1 MKTIQ
6 EIAIEKIPD
15 AFDSDEIL
23 PARAG
28 HLVNL
33 ERRGFI
39 EGAAFVK
46 QDLTRWHD
54 SKVELPE
61 TDVEVLVKIDTLRN
75 KYDIMKHNE
84 HGWWQKAPGGGWC
97 AAKYTPIG
105 WRHIHEI

>member
-1 MKTIQ
+1 MKTIK

-15 AFDSDEIL
+15 AFDPDEIL
-23 PARAG
+23 PAREG
-28 HLVNL
+28 HLVNI

-54 SKVELPE
+54 PEEFPE

-75 KYDIMKHNE
+75 KYDIMK
-84 HGWWQKAPGGGWC
+84 P
-97 AAKYTPIG
+97 
-105 WRHIHEI
+105 

>member
-1 MKTIQ
+1 MKTIK

-15 AFDSDEIL
+15 AFDPDEIL
-23 PARAG
+23 SARAG
-28 HLVNL
+28 YLVNI

-54 SKVELPE
+54 PEELPE
-61 TDVEVLVKIDTLRN
+61 MDVEVLVKIDTPHN

-84 HGWWQKAPGGGWC
+84 DGWWQKVPVGGWC
-97 AAKYTPIG
+97 AAKHTPIG